1 MQKNG
6 VFGQALT
13 TNYEPNIMKIILAK
27 NAGFCWGVKRVLKLT
42 EEKIAKSD
50 TKIFTHGQLIH
61 NREVIRKLEEKG
73 VCALPENASDNCL
86 NELPENSSI
95 IIRAH
100 GIPPEE
106 QEKLSIAGAE
116 IIDGTCPHVVIIQKK
131 VKEAFLHHRIVLIL
145 GDKGHAEVI
154 GLLGYCPGEGY
165 VISDENDI
173 EKVPKNKPVTIV
185 AQSTLDKKT
194 FDKLT
199 KIIKKKWNDCHIIDT
214 RCDATTRRQDEA
226 IELCGKVDAMII
238 IGGKNSA
245 NTNRLAQICRNEG
258 VPSYHI
264 ENAEELQEIKFDKIK
279 NVGVT
284 AGASTPDWIIKSV
297 IEEIAKIT

>member
-1 MQKNG
+1 MN
-6 VFGQALT
+6 
-13 TNYEPNIMKIILAK
+13 IILAK

-50 TKIFTHGQLIH
+50 AKIFTHGQLIH
-61 NREVIRKLEEKG
+61 NREVIRKLEKKG
-73 VCALPENASDNCL
+73 VCALPENVSDDCL

-106 QEKLSIAGAE
+106 QNKLSIAGLE

-131 VKEAFLHHRIVLIL
+131 VKEAFSHGRLVLIL
-145 GDKGHAEVI
+145 GDKGHAEVV
-154 GLLGYCPGEGY
+154 GLLGYCPGKGY
-165 VISDENDI
+165 VISEENDI
-173 EKVPKNKPVTIV
+173 KKVPENEPVTVV

-199 KIIKKKWNDCHIIDT
+199 RIINNKWENCQIIDT
-214 RCDATTRRQDEA
+214 RCDATTRRQNEA
-226 IELCGKVDAMII
+226 IELCGKVDVMII

-245 NTNRLAQICRNEG
+245 NTNRLAQICCNEG
-258 VPSYHI
+258 IPAHHI
-264 ENAEELQEIKFDKIK
+264 ENADEILGINFKGSS
-279 NVGVT
+279 NVGIT
-284 AGASTPDWIIKSV
+284 AGASTPDWIIESV
-297 IEEIAKIT
+297 VERIAKIT